1 MVLQMMK
8 LRRQLRM
15 FKLTLWIELIST
27 INRFIGFLNNISESM
42 ISMGESMFAE
52 IKKGDDAILTLT
64 AKEETTDESA

>member
-27 INRFIGFLNNISESM
+27 MNRFVGFLNNVSEAM
-42 ISMGESMFAE
+42 ISIGESMFAE
-52 IKKGDDAILTLT
+52 IKKEDDAILTLM
-64 AKEETTDESA
+64 AKEEATDESA

>member
-15 FKLTLWIELIST
+15 FKLTLWIELISI
-27 INRFIGFLNNISESM
+27 INRFVGFLNNVSEAM
-42 ISMGESMFAE
+42 ISVGESMFAE
-52 IKKGDDAILTLT
+52 IKKGDDAILTLI